1 MEAVVRY
8 VQLVE
13 ELERHVGFAFG
24 QRQRVARLLPGTIE
38 GTDAEHVRAVPTE
51 GMPVTGGE
59 TQMFRHALAKHQFIR
74 IVVMKGQ
81 GVIAGWAFVAHLLKL
96 IKI

>member
-1 MEAVVRY
+1 MYAPAAVQGRI
-8 VQLVE
+8 
-13 ELERHVGFAFG
+13 GSKI
-24 QRQRVARLLPGTIE
+24 VAESST
-38 GTDAEHVRAVPTE
+38 V
-51 GMPVTGGE
+51 
-59 TQMFRHALAKHQFIR
+59 HQFIR